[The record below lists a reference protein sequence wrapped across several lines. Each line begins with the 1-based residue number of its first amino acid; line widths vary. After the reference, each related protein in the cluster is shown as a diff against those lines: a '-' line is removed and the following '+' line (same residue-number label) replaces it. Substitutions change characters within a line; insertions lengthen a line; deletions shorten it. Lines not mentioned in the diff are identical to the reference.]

1 MINTHPN
8 IVIIGGGASGL
19 ELASKLG
26 NKLGKSRRANITLI
40 DKNRTH
46 IWKPLLH
53 EVATGSLDTSL
64 DGVVYSAHAASH
76 GFQFILGEFINLD
89 AKKQAIYLKEQYDPD
104 GELIL
109 PQRTVHYD
117 ELIIAIGSVS
127 NDFNT
132 PGVSKHCYFLDSHQQ
147 AERFQHALLNC
158 FTRVHQA
165 ENELPEEQNRLS
177 IAIVG
182 GGATGV
188 ELSAELVHVAQL
200 LKHYGMSA
208 FTSTKL
214 TIHLIEAGPT
224 ILPALPTRISD
235 SARNELRHLG
245 VNILEATKVSKATS
259 EGFIT
264 DDNTLIQ
271 ADLMLWAAGVKVAD
285 FIKNLDCFE
294 FTRNNQIK
302 VDEFLQAKGAA
313 HIHVLGDACAC
324 EQEDGSFVPPRAQ
337 AAHQMASNVAHN
349 ILAKFSGKAPRP
361 FVYKDHGSLVNL
373 SRFSAVGSLMG
384 NLTNNTMFIEGN
396 LARVMYLSLYRMH
409 QNAIHGPV
417 KTAALWLSEKLLRI
431 VRPKM
436 KLH

>member
-8 IVIIGGGASGL
+8 IVIIGGGAGGL

-26 NKLGKSRRANITLI
+26 NKLGKARRATITLI

-64 DGVVYSAHAASH
+64 DGVAYSAHAAKH
-76 GFQFILGEFINLD
+76 GFQFILGEFINLNPN
-89 AKKQAIYLKEQYDPD
+89 KQAVYLKEQYDEY
-104 GELIL
+104 GNLIL
-109 PQRTVHYD
+109 PQRTVQYD
-117 ELIIAIGSVS
+117 ELVVAIGSVS

-132 PGVSKHCYFLDSHQQ
+132 PGVSEHCYFLDSHQQ
-147 AERFQHALLNC
+147 AERFQHALLNS

-165 ENELPEEQNRLS
+165 TNQLPDEQNKLS

-224 ILPALPTRISD
+224 ILPALPSRISNA
-235 SARNELRHLG
+235 ARKELQHLG
-245 VNILEATKVSKATS
+245 VNIQEGVKISQATS
-259 EGFIT
+259 EGLIT
-264 DDNTLIQ
+264 DDNTLIH

-285 FIKNLDCFE
+285 FIKHLDCFE
-294 FTRNNQIK
+294 LTKNNQI
-302 VDEFLQAKGAA
+302 VVNEYLQAKGTQQ
-313 HIHVLGDACAC
+313 IYVLGDACAF
-324 EQEDGSFVPPRAQ
+324 EQHDGRFVPPRAQ
-337 AAHQMASNVAHN
+337 AAHQMANVVAHN
-349 ILAKFSGKAPRP
+349 LLASFSGKAKKV

-396 LARVMYLSLYRMH
+396 LARVVYLSLYRMH
-409 QNAIHGPV
+409 QSAIHGPV
-417 KTAALWLSEKLLRI
+417 KAAGLWLSEKLLRI